1 MVPECQTIL
10 LYFTAAT
17 EDGCGDDTKRSFV
30 TMVMSGALRKVQ
42 IIRTK
47 LSSISIIA
55 VSSTPTM
62 IFLQAKC
69 PSRYRTDSVEAL
81 KALNRNS
88 IDRMCDRMQ

>member
-62 IFLQAKC
+62 IFCRLN
-69 PSRYRTDSVEAL
+69 AL
-81 KALNRNS
+81 PATEPTVWKH
-88 IDRMCDRMQ
+88 